1 MLYMILAD
9 TIVVMHFAWIIFMLA
24 GFIFTVVAFWH
35 KKFFDKRLFRTL
47 HLCGIV
53 YVSSLAILGK
63 YCPLT
68 IWENTLRQKYDPGLT
83 YPGSFMVHYIE
94 MLVYPEVNPG
104 IILIP
109 TIFIAIFTIFVFIK
123 KPPKKIKKS

>member
-9 TIVVMHFAWIIFMLA
+9 TIVVMHFAWIVFMLA
-24 GFIFTVVAFWH
+24 GFIFTVAAFWH
-35 KKFFDKRLFRTL
+35 KKFFDKWLFRTL